1 MRPRSEVMPLLQ
13 NLDKDKGRGQNDGV
27 TRRSRKEAIKGK
39 GGGGDLIV
47 PCLYFDKPG
56 PQNTRRTLEIAASR
70 AEELGLANIVVASS
84 SGKTGVQAA
93 AVFSGKNLVV
103 VTHSTGFLKP
113 DFQEL
118 RPALRRKIEASGGKI
133 LTCQHAF
140 GGVNRSVRKKLATYE
155 LDEIIAYTLRIF
167 GEGAKV
173 AIEISLMAADAG
185 LISVQEPCIAIGGSS
200 WGADT
205 ALLLRPANALT
216 FFDLKVLE
224 VLAKP
229 RSFD

>member
-1 MRPRSEVMPLLQ
+1 MARLDKNRGQRQNDAELMPL
-13 NLDKDKGRGQNDGV
+13 KK
-27 TRRSRKEAIKGK
+27 TAAKGK
-39 GGGGDLIV
+39 KKGGDLLV
-47 PCLYFDKPG
+47 PCLYFDRPG
-56 PQNTRRTLEIAASR
+56 PQNSLRTLQIAAAR
-70 AEELGLANIVVASS
+70 AEESGIGNIVVASS

-93 AVFSGKNLVV
+93 AFFPAKNLVV
-103 VTHSTGFLKP
+103 VTHSTGFLRP

-118 RPALRRKIEASGGKI
+118 RPALRRKIEALGGKI

-155 LDEIIAYTLRIF
+155 LDEIIAYTLRTL

-185 LISVQEPCIAIGGSS
+185 LISIQEPCIAIGGSS

-205 ALLLRPANALT
+205 ALLLRPANAQT
-216 FFDLKVLE
+216 FFDLRILE

-229 RSFD
+229 HFFD

>member
-1 MRPRSEVMPLLQ
+1 MEAQMTMNSASSIREKEMPRKKVP
-13 NLDKDKGRGQNDGV
+13 
-27 TRRSRKEAIKGK
+27 
-39 GGGGDLIV
+39 GGGLIV
-47 PCLYFDKPG
+47 PCFYFEKPG
-56 PQNTRRTLEIAASR
+56 PQNTRRTLEIAAAR
-70 AEELGLANIVVASS
+70 AEELGVRSVVVASS
-84 SGKTGVQAA
+84 SGKTGVLAA
-93 AVFSGKNLVV
+93 SLFRGKNLVV

-118 RPALRRKIEASGGKI
+118 KPALRRKIETLGGKI

-140 GGVNRSVRKKLATYE
+140 GGVNRAVRKKLATYE
-155 LDEIIAYTLRIF
+155 LDEIIAYTLRTF

-185 LISVQEPCIAIGGSS
+185 LISTQEPCLSIGGSS

-205 ALLLRPANALT
+205 ALLLRPANAQT
-216 FFDLKVLE
+216 FFDLRVLE